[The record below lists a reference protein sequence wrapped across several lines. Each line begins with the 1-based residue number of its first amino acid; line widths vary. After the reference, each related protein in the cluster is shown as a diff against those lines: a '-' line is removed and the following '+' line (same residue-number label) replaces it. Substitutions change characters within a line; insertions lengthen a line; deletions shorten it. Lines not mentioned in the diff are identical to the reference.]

1 MLIFDDEGN
10 PTIIESVFDPVV
22 TPIFW
27 TLNLEQEDF
36 MFTNIGFLEEHNER
50 GIGLS
55 FGGQYV
61 PLPNSWFVLIGEEED
76 GSLDL
81 IKVEDIR
88 GRDFAAFV
96 FDFTKTLPK
105 TVSMET
111 TNPRVY
117 EKFCY
122 PIMPKHLMLVHPI
135 DKECG
140 IVISPNDQYNKWI
153 KGRSM
158 MDFLS

>member
-27 TLNLEQEDF
+27 TLNLAEEDF

-61 PLPNSWFVLIGEEED
+61 ALPNSWFVLIGEEED
-76 GSLDL
+76 GGLDL

-88 GRDFAAFV
+88 GRDFSAFV
-96 FDFTKTLPK
+96 FDFDRSLAK
-105 TVSMET
+105 TVLMET
-111 TNPRVY
+111 INPRIY

-122 PIMPKHLMLVHPI
+122 PIMPKNLMLVHPI
-135 DKECG
+135 EKHTG

-153 KGRSM
+153 KGKTM